1 VHRLRNLLPSP
12 RARAFTLIELL
23 VSLAVIAVLL
33 GVLLPAVQRVREA
46 AARIQSMNNLKQIA
60 LATTNYADT
69 YAGRLPPL
77 TDVTPGIPQGT
88 ALKSLFYLLLP
99 YVEQDNVY
107 RAFDPANP
115 STYYNDSDANPGLS
129 ATVIKTYLSPADATG
144 DNGKPTTISMY
155 VRPSPPPP
163 YQAYFRGR
171 YATSSYAAN
180 GLVFGYNNA
189 TLPWSFADGVSNT
202 ITFGERSQQCD
213 ASPESVPN
221 SWAAGWYAICIPAFA
236 YPGLVGGPPNSM
248 FVPAVPLRTD
258 AQGRVIGRP
267 LDPTSPLTRP
277 VPFQVAPGKDCDPT
291 ILQTPHR
298 SGILVALGDGSVR
311 SVAPTVSQY
320 TFWAAVTPAGGEV
333 LPADW

>member
-1 VHRLRNLLPSP
+1 VHRLRATFPS
-12 RARAFTLIELL
+12 RRGRAFTLIELL
-23 VSLAVIAVLL
+23 VSLAILVVLL
-33 GVLLPAVQRVREA
+33 GILLPAVQKVREA
-46 AARIQSMNNLKQIA
+46 AARIHSMNNLRQIA
-60 LATTNYADT
+60 LASANYADT
-69 YAGRLPPL
+69 YGGRLPPL

-107 RAFDPANP
+107 RAFDPTHP

-129 ATVIKTYLSPADATG
+129 ATVIKTYLSPADSTG
-144 DNGKPTTISMY
+144 DGGAPTINY
-155 VRPSPPPP
+155 LAVRPAPPRP
-163 YQAYFRGR
+163 YQAFFRGR

-180 GLVFGYNNA
+180 GLLFGNNNA
-189 TLPWSFADGVSNT
+189 GLPWSFADGASNT
-202 ITFGERSQQCD
+202 VTFGERSQKCQ
-213 ASPESVPN
+213 ASSETVPN
-221 SWAAGWYAICIPAFA
+221 SWAAGWFVICMPAFA
-236 YPGLVGGPPNSM
+236 YPGPVGGPPAAM

-267 LDPTSPLTRP
+267 IDRSSPLTRP

-291 ILQTPHR
+291 LLQTPHR

-311 SVAPTVSQY
+311 SVSPSVSQY

-333 LPADW
+333 LPPDW